1 MEEILTWIVS
11 GSGAGVAAYAI
22 INEFG
27 GALSARAKRY
37 VALALTAAIA
47 AGGVG
52 ASVWLGAMPMP
63 ADAQAWV
70 NVMGSAMFVS
80 FGMSQVIHGERDL
93 QR

>member
-27 GALSARAKRY
+27 GGLSARAKRY
-37 VALALTAAIA
+37 VALALTAAFA
-47 AGGVG
+47 ALGVG
-52 ASVWLGAMPMP
+52 ASVWLNAMPAP

-70 NVMGSAMFVS
+70 NAMGSAMFVAFS
-80 FGMSQVIHGERDL
+80 MSQVIHGERDL
-93 QR
+93 SR